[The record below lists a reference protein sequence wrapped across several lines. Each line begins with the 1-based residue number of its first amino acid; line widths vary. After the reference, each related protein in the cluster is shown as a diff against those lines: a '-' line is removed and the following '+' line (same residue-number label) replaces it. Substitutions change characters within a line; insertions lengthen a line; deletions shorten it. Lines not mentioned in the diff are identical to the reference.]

1 MTNKPIVA
9 GVAIAALGIIAAV
22 AISAH
27 YVVARSD
34 NAQPQ
39 SVVPA
44 PAATATMAAAPMPA
58 TTATV
63 APVATQQEAAPPAP
77 AVDQYARVVAVEPV
91 KETNTTEHPRQ
102 VCQDVQVVHQEPYK
116 DKHQIG
122 GSAVGAVVGGLLG
135 NQIGGGKGKTLA
147 TVGGAVAGG
156 VAGHEIQ
163 KKHQENNATYT
174 TTENQC
180 HTVVDKSAS
189 TRTVGYNVTYQY
201 NGQQGHVRMS
211 RDPGVGN
218 GLPVT
223 MTANGPVVTNQ

>member
-1 MTNKPIVA
+1 M
-9 GVAIAALGIIAAV
+9 
-22 AISAH
+22 
-27 YVVARSD
+27 
-34 NAQPQ
+34 
-39 SVVPA
+39 A
-44 PAATATMAAAPMPA
+44 PAATMAA
-58 TTATV
+58 
-63 APVATQQEAAPPAP
+63 PAP
-77 AVDQYARVVAVEPV
+77 APQEVAQQPPAEQFARVVAVKPV
-91 KETNTTEHPRQ
+91 KQTSTTSTPRQ

-116 DKHQIG
+116 DKNQIG

-135 NQIGGGKGKTLA
+135 HQIGGGKGKTLA

-180 HTVVDKSAS
+180 HTVVDKSS
-189 TRTVGYNVTYQY
+189 HTRTVGYDVTYRY
-201 NGQQGHVRMS
+201 DGQDGHVRMN

>member
-1 MTNKPIVA
+1 MSNKPILA

-27 YVVARSD
+27 YVVARTD
-34 NAQPQ
+34 NAQTQP
-39 SVVPA
+39 VAPVPAATTAMVPA
-44 PAATATMAAAPMPA
+44 PAATAAPAMA
-58 TTATV
+58 
-63 APVATQQEAAPPAP
+63 QQEAAPPPAP
-77 AVDQYARVVAVEPV
+77 AVDQYARVVEV
-91 KETNTTEHPRQ
+91 KPIRETSTTEHPRQ

-180 HTVVDKSAS
+180 HTVVDKSTNS
-189 TRTVGYNVTYQY
+189 RTVGYDVTYQY
-201 NGQQGHVRMS
+201 NGQEGHVRMS
-211 RDPGVGN
+211 HDPGVGN
-218 GLPVT
+218 GLPIS